1 MTLREKQ
8 MIKTIIRCYIFRQ
21 RYSIIPIARRTIRD
35 ILRRPTLI
43 ARNASVVF
51 YGERLSLVLT
61 VNNID
66 AISLSIFPSFKFKKR
81 LDWKYAKAIKF
92 YLKMAIVGKIV
103 PPSFY

>member
-1 MTLREKQ
+1 
-8 MIKTIIRCYIFRQ
+8 MIKTIIPMLHFQTKILNNSNRSSYN
-21 RYSIIPIARRTIRD
+21 IRD
-35 ILRRPTLI
+35 ILRRSTLI

-61 VNNID
+61 VNNVD

>member
-1 MTLREKQ
+1 
-8 MIKTIIRCYIFRQ
+8 MIKTIIPMLHFQTKILNNSNRSSYN
-21 RYSIIPIARRTIRD
+21 IRD

-61 VNNID
+61 VNNVD